1 MERVRPG
8 GVWEF
13 YGSTEAQF
21 SVCAPQ
27 DWLERPGTVGRARH
41 GRRLRIEQIG
51 AEAGGAEG
59 TIWCDMP
66 EFARFSYWENPEA
79 TAAAWNGEA
88 CTVGDLGRLDPDGFL
103 YLTGRRHDLIISGG
117 VNVYPA
123 EVENVLAAV
132 DGIAEV
138 AVFGVPD
145 DQWGQKVC
153 AAYVTDGRGR
163 TRGGDVGR
171 GGPAGRRGIPARPVQ
186 AAQVVLRHHGSA
198 PHGDRQAH
206 AEGGPGASRPAG
218 LTPSR
223 PAPCMRSAASGQT
236 GPMPFATINPATGK
250 TEKEF
255 PAHTPE
261 EVEAILAQAM
271 VAFADYRTTSY
282 GERARHL
289 ITAAELLE
297 SEVPDIARILTTEMG
312 KTFAAAKAEVSKC
325 AAGLRWFAENSEA
338 LLADQPI
345 ATNGS
350 KSYVH
355 YQPLGAVLAIM
366 PWNFPLWQVIRFAA
380 PALMVG
386 NVGLL
391 KHASN
396 VPQTALALED
406 LFRRAGLPDGAFS
419 NLFVPSKD
427 IAALIHDPRIAAV
440 TLTGSEP
447 AGMSV
452 AAAAGDALK
461 KTVLE
466 LGGSDP
472 FVVLASA
479 DLDDAVRTAVTARV
493 QNNGQSC
500 IASKRFIVV
509 DAVADEFESRFIASM
524 DSLVVGDPFDPATN
538 IGPIVTETARDE
550 LVGQVEQALEQ
561 GATVHAGAKLPDGDG
576 WWFAPTVLSGVTTDM
591 PIAKVEMFGPVAMVI
606 RVPDVNAAIAAAND
620 TSFGLGSSVWGAD
633 EAELAQVR
641 RGH

>member
-1 MERVRPG
+1 
-8 GVWEF
+8 
-13 YGSTEAQF
+13 
-21 SVCAPQ
+21 
-27 DWLERPGTVGRARH
+27 
-41 GRRLRIEQIG
+41 
-51 AEAGGAEG
+51 
-59 TIWCDMP
+59 
-66 EFARFSYWENPEA
+66 
-79 TAAAWNGEA
+79 
-88 CTVGDLGRLDPDGFL
+88 
-103 YLTGRRHDLIISGG
+103 
-117 VNVYPA
+117 
-123 EVENVLAAV
+123 
-132 DGIAEV
+132 
-138 AVFGVPD
+138 
-145 DQWGQKVC
+145 
-153 AAYVTDGRGR
+153 
-163 TRGGDVGR
+163 
-171 GGPAGRRGIPARPVQ
+171 
-186 AAQVVLRHHGSA
+186 
-198 PHGDRQAH
+198 
-206 AEGGPGASRPAG
+206 
-218 LTPSR
+218 
-223 PAPCMRSAASGQT
+223 
-236 GPMPFATINPATGK
+236 MPFATINPATGK

-261 EVEAILAQAM
+261 EVEAILQQAM
-271 VAFADYRTTSY
+271 VAFAEYRTTSY
-282 GERARHL
+282 KERSRHL
-289 ITAAELLE
+289 LTAAELLE
-297 SEVPDIARILTTEMG
+297 GEVPDVARILTTEMG
-312 KTFAAAKAEVSKC
+312 KTFAAAKGEVSKC

-350 KSYVH
+350 RSYVH

-427 IAALIHDPRIAAV
+427 VAALIHDPRIAAV

-479 DLDDAVRTAVTARV
+479 DLNAAVRTAVTARV

-509 DAVADEFESRFIASM
+509 DAVADEFESRFIESM
-524 DSLVVGDPFDPATN
+524 DSLVVGDPFDPATD
-538 IGPIVTETARDE
+538 IGPIVSESARDE
-550 LVGQVEQALEQ
+550 LVGQVADAVAQ
-561 GATVHAGAKLPDGDG
+561 GATVNAGAPVPDGDG

-606 RVPDVNAAIAAAND
+606 RVPDVDAAIAAAND
-620 TSFGLGSSVWGAD
+620 TSFGLGSSVWGSD
-633 EAELAQVR
+633 EGEIAACVERIEAGAVFVNAMVASMPELPFGGIKKSGYGRELSELGLKEFTNAKTVYVA
-641 RGH
+641 